1 MNLGFATVHSL
12 HALAGLI
19 VPPTPPFLS
28 SVGRLLT
35 TNRACS
41 HHHLVLKVDQENG
54 QERPLSTAKSYTDL
68 AFEGLVKSSLNI
80 ANETHLRL
88 LFRERF
94 LFTCSCICG
103 PLSLTFSLS
112 IRFHSG

>member
-1 MNLGFATVHSL
+1 MHSL

-19 VPPTPPFLS
+19 VSPTPRFLS

-41 HHHLVLKVDQENG
+41 HHQLVLKVDQEDG

-80 ANETHLRL
+80 ANETHLLL
-88 LFRERF
+88 LFRELF
-94 LFTCSCICG
+94 LFTCASICG